1 MFEGVNTRPSSRP
14 MSEVRTAVRARGID
28 AGSIERVI
36 DSTWIVWSASRLFNR
51 LSGCHPQRADAGLI
65 PAGTLNFVISGR
77 SFSNF
82 SMQHN
87 GTPDQGLNM
96 DEADF
101 THRER
106 NRPTVTLL
114 TGNELLGLFF
124 KHFLGEQAQLEVAL
138 ARLEKIVP
146 GSTDLYLLD
155 SGNSQTE
162 QLSTLLDQL
171 DEQTPV
177 ALVNI
182 APEQAEQLVDKHPTI
197 RGVFYSHA
205 TREHLLDG
213 IQVLLDGG
221 DWLPRVL
228 TERLLSQWR
237 RMRQLAGSKPSLTLR
252 EREILSLA
260 GKGLSN
266 AEIAEQLCLSP
277 HTIKSHI
284 HNLLRKIGASNRAEA
299 AFLLRGRLDWSE
311 SCHA

>member
-1 MFEGVNTRPSSRP
+1 
-14 MSEVRTAVRARGID
+14 
-28 AGSIERVI
+28 
-36 DSTWIVWSASRLFNR
+36 
-51 LSGCHPQRADAGLI
+51 
-65 PAGTLNFVISGR
+65 
-77 SFSNF
+77 
-82 SMQHN
+82 
-87 GTPDQGLNM
+87 M
-96 DEADF
+96 DEADL

-106 NRPTVTLL
+106 NQPSVTLL
-114 TGNELLGLFF
+114 TANELLGLFF
-124 KHFLGEQAQLEVAL
+124 KHFLGEEARADVSL
-138 ARLEKIVP
+138 ARLEEVP
-146 GSTDLYLLD
+146 SDAADLYLVD
-155 SGNSQTE
+155 AGNSQTE
-162 QLSTLLDQL
+162 QLSSLLDRL
-171 DEQTPV
+171 DEHTPI

-182 APEQAEQLVDKHPTI
+182 APEQAERLVDKYPGI

-213 IQVLLDGG
+213 IQVLLEGG

>member
-1 MFEGVNTRPSSRP
+1 MDDADLNLRDPSQPS
-14 MSEVRTAVRARGID
+14 
-28 AGSIERVI
+28 
-36 DSTWIVWSASRLFNR
+36 
-51 LSGCHPQRADAGLI
+51 
-65 PAGTLNFVISGR
+65 
-77 SFSNF
+77 
-82 SMQHN
+82 
-87 GTPDQGLNM
+87 
-96 DEADF
+96 
-101 THRER
+101 
-106 NRPTVTLL
+106 VTLL

-124 KHFLGEQAQLEVAL
+124 RHFLGEQAHLDVSL
-138 ARLEKIVP
+138 ARLDEA
-146 GSTDLYLLD
+146 GRTTADLYLVD
-155 SGNSQTE
+155 AGNSQAE
-162 QLSTLLDQL
+162 QLSGLLDQL
-171 DEQTPV
+171 DEAAPV

-182 APEQAEQLVDKHPTI
+182 APDQAERLVDKHPGI

-237 RMRQLAGSKPSLTLR
+237 RMRQMAGSKPSLTLR

-311 SCHA
+311 PCHA

>member
-1 MFEGVNTRPSSRP
+1 MDDADLNLRDPSQPS
-14 MSEVRTAVRARGID
+14 
-28 AGSIERVI
+28 
-36 DSTWIVWSASRLFNR
+36 
-51 LSGCHPQRADAGLI
+51 
-65 PAGTLNFVISGR
+65 
-77 SFSNF
+77 
-82 SMQHN
+82 
-87 GTPDQGLNM
+87 
-96 DEADF
+96 
-101 THRER
+101 
-106 NRPTVTLL
+106 VTLL

-124 KHFLGEQAQLEVAL
+124 RHFLGEQAHLDVSL
-138 ARLEKIVP
+138 ARLDEA
-146 GSTDLYLLD
+146 GQTTADLYLVD
-155 SGNSQTE
+155 AGNSQAE
-162 QLSTLLDQL
+162 QLSGLLDQL
-171 DEQTPV
+171 DEAAPV

-182 APEQAEQLVDKHPTI
+182 APDQAERLVDKHPGI

-237 RMRQLAGSKPSLTLR
+237 RMRQMAGSKPSLTLR

-311 SCHA
+311 PCHA

>member
-1 MFEGVNTRPSSRP
+1 
-14 MSEVRTAVRARGID
+14 
-28 AGSIERVI
+28 
-36 DSTWIVWSASRLFNR
+36 
-51 LSGCHPQRADAGLI
+51 
-65 PAGTLNFVISGR
+65 
-77 SFSNF
+77 
-82 SMQHN
+82 
-87 GTPDQGLNM
+87 M

-101 THRER
+101 SHLER

-114 TGNELLGLFF
+114 TSNELLGLFF

-146 GSTDLYLLD
+146 GADLYLLD

-162 QLSTLLDQL
+162 QLSALLDQL

-182 APEQAEQLVDKHPTI
+182 SPEQAEQLVDKHPVI

-213 IQVLLDGG
+213 IQVLLEGG

>member
-1 MFEGVNTRPSSRP
+1 MDDADLKLREQHQPS
-14 MSEVRTAVRARGID
+14 
-28 AGSIERVI
+28 
-36 DSTWIVWSASRLFNR
+36 
-51 LSGCHPQRADAGLI
+51 
-65 PAGTLNFVISGR
+65 
-77 SFSNF
+77 
-82 SMQHN
+82 
-87 GTPDQGLNM
+87 
-96 DEADF
+96 
-101 THRER
+101 
-106 NRPTVTLL
+106 VTLL

-124 KHFLGEQAQLEVAL
+124 RHFLGEQAQLHVSL
-138 ARLEKIVP
+138 ARLDEAAQA
-146 GSTDLYLLD
+146 SADLYLID
-155 SGNSQTE
+155 AGNSQPE
-162 QLSTLLDQL
+162 QLSGLLDQL
-171 DEQTPV
+171 DEGTPV

-182 APEQAEQLVDKHPTI
+182 APEQAERLVDKHPGI

-237 RMRQLAGSKPSLTLR
+237 RMRQMAGSKPSLTLR

-311 SCHA
+311 PCHA

>member
-1 MFEGVNTRPSSRP
+1 M
-14 MSEVRTAVRARGID
+14 
-28 AGSIERVI
+28 
-36 DSTWIVWSASRLFNR
+36 
-51 LSGCHPQRADAGLI
+51 
-65 PAGTLNFVISGR
+65 
-77 SFSNF
+77 
-82 SMQHN
+82 
-87 GTPDQGLNM
+87 
-96 DEADF
+96 
-101 THRER
+101 
-106 NRPTVTLL
+106 
-114 TGNELLGLFF
+114 FF

-221 DWLPRVL
+221 DWLP
-228 TERLLSQWR
+228 
-237 RMRQLAGSKPSLTLR
+237 
-252 EREILSLA
+252 
-260 GKGLSN
+260 
-266 AEIAEQLCLSP
+266 
-277 HTIKSHI
+277 
-284 HNLLRKIGASNRAEA
+284 
-299 AFLLRGRLDWSE
+299 
-311 SCHA
+311 

>member
-1 MFEGVNTRPSSRP
+1 M
-14 MSEVRTAVRARGID
+14 
-28 AGSIERVI
+28 
-36 DSTWIVWSASRLFNR
+36 
-51 LSGCHPQRADAGLI
+51 
-65 PAGTLNFVISGR
+65 
-77 SFSNF
+77 
-82 SMQHN
+82 
-87 GTPDQGLNM
+87 
-96 DEADF
+96 
-101 THRER
+101 
-106 NRPTVTLL
+106 
-114 TGNELLGLFF
+114 
-124 KHFLGEQAQLEVAL
+124 
-138 ARLEKIVP
+138 
-146 GSTDLYLLD
+146 
-155 SGNSQTE
+155 
-162 QLSTLLDQL
+162 
-171 DEQTPV
+171 
-177 ALVNI
+177 
-182 APEQAEQLVDKHPTI
+182 
-197 RGVFYSHA
+197 FYSHA

>member
-1 MFEGVNTRPSSRP
+1 MD
-14 MSEVRTAVRARGID
+14 D
-28 AGSIERVI
+28 A
-36 DSTWIVWSASRLFNR
+36 DL
-51 LSGCHPQRADAGLI
+51 
-65 PAGTLNFVISGR
+65 
-77 SFSNF
+77 
-82 SMQHN
+82 
-87 GTPDQGLNM
+87 
-96 DEADF
+96 

-106 NRPTVTLL
+106 NHSTVTLL

-124 KHFLGEQAQLEVAL
+124 KHFLGEQAQLDVTL
-138 ARLEKIVP
+138 ARFE
-146 GSTDLYLLD
+146 GACTEGADLYLVD
-155 SGNSQTE
+155 AGNSQTE
-162 QLSTLLDQL
+162 QLSALLDQL
-171 DEQTPV
+171 DEQAPV

-182 APEQAEQLVDKHPTI
+182 SPEQAERLVDKHPGI

-213 IQVLLDGG
+213 IQVLLEGG

-266 AEIAEQLCLSP
+266 AEIAERLCLSP

-299 AFLLRGRLDWSE
+299 AFLLRSRLDWSE
-311 SCHA
+311 PCHA

>member
-1 MFEGVNTRPSSRP
+1 
-14 MSEVRTAVRARGID
+14 
-28 AGSIERVI
+28 
-36 DSTWIVWSASRLFNR
+36 
-51 LSGCHPQRADAGLI
+51 
-65 PAGTLNFVISGR
+65 
-77 SFSNF
+77 
-82 SMQHN
+82 
-87 GTPDQGLNM
+87 M

-155 SGNSQTE
+155 SGNSQAE

-182 APEQAEQLVDKHPTI
+182 APEQAEQLVDKHPAI

-213 IQVLLDGG
+213 IQVLLEGG

-299 AFLLRGRLDWSE
+299 AFLLRGRLDWPE
-311 SCHA
+311 PCHA